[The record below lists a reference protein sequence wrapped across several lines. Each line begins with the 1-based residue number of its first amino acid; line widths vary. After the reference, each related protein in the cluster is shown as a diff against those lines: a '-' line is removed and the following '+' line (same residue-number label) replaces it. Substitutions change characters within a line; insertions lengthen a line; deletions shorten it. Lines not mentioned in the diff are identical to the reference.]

1 MLLLRS
7 SYFGEVCVQRTV
19 FRVAQAAFSCPVFLV
34 PHSLSLYQRT
44 QKTKKKKKQ
53 NQESFTD
60 RQADTVIA
68 FWELLPNESTVVLV
82 LGACTQPPAPPMV
95 DTQSSSPG
103 SQASPDSS
111 REDKGTGLEERMIS
125 GRDSLTFIIVPKND
139 V

>member
-1 MLLLRS
+1 M
-7 SYFGEVCVQRTV
+7 
-19 FRVAQAAFSCPVFLV
+19 FRGQCLEGSGSLFL
-34 PHSLSLYQRT
+34 PCFLGPLPESLS
-44 QKTKKKKKQ
+44 KDSEDEKKI
-53 NQESFTD
+53 QESFTD

-82 LGACTQPPAPPMV
+82 LGACTQPPALSWQVLRAPA
-95 DTQSSSPG
+95 PG